1 LVGHVVLQVLSWH
14 QETLQEKQAVH
25 FGVATGPWG
34 KLTIQIWP
42 IQNKSVNWPPPMSLS
57 TVFGVTYY
65 GYFPMRFKNEK
76 AISYVRQNRKG
87 IGLPIRP

>member
-1 LVGHVVLQVLSWH
+1 VGHVVLQVLSWH

-34 KLTIQIWP
+34 KLTIQIWR
-42 IQNKSVNWPPPMSLS
+42 
-57 TVFGVTYY
+57 VTYY

-87 IGLPIRP
+87 IGLPIRS